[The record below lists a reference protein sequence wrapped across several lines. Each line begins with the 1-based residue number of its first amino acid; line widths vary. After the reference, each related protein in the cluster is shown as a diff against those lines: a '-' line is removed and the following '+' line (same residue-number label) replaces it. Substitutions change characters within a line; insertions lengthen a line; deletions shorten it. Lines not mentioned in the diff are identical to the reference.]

1 MLSRIYH
8 NPQIK
13 EENQLKLQQI
23 LQLWSSNKIY
33 DQDTI
38 SALRNEMIGG
48 LSTNSFTGPLKEL
61 STASAD
67 SGAGMLLYAVCMQV
81 HVSARLLH
89 GKVVLYL

>member
-1 MLSRIYH
+1 MLGRIYH

-23 LQLWSSNKIY
+23 LQLWASNNIY

-48 LSTNSFTGPLKEL
+48 ISTNSFSGPSKEL
-61 STASAD
+61 STASAEPATGIHITCSD
-67 SGAGMLLYAVCMQV
+67 
-81 HVSARLLH
+81 
-89 GKVVLYL
+89 